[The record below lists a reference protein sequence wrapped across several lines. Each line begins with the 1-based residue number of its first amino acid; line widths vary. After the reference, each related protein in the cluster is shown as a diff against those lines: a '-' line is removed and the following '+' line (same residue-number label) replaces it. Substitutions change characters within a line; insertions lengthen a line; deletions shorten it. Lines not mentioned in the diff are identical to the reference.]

1 MKEHLKLD
9 LLHGYDEC
17 YQVSHNCAYCIE
29 FGGKNR
35 FIKSAQVGRTF
46 VGRRIFLKGVQ
57 SKNSV
62 YKILTGFYVYELQL
76 NAEMLKKIF

>member
-1 MKEHLKLD
+1 MVMMNAIKCVIIVLIVLNLGE
-9 LLHGYDEC
+9 
-17 YQVSHNCAYCIE
+17 
-29 FGGKNR
+29 KNR

-57 SKNSV
+57 RKNSV
-62 YKILTGFYVYELQL
+62 YKILTEFFCLGTAMGRSKIL